1 GGIRRIRTELIR
13 AWRGHHRRRHR
24 FRSGFRGCDSPGS
37 NAARQDRSRAPDA
50 LFSGRPGLVPRGR
63 SGPRAGSKTRPPVHP
78 SGAPRRP
85 SGPGW
90 TGIRNPWADRAR
102 DDHGGIL
109 ESEGH
114 FLKHRGAIGAED
126 RDLLLYHAMGT
137 VTDVLGRALG
147 LSAEGHTF
155 STACSSSANAIGFGA
170 SIVARQGGWALVGG
184 VDSLARIT
192 YAGFHSLKLLS
203 SAPCRPFDR
212 HRRGLSLVEGA
223 AFLLLESE
231 EQARQR
237 GVPILGLVTGWG
249 CASDAYHATAP
260 HPRGDGAVAAIQSAL
275 ADAQLRPSDVDYV
288 NAHGTATPAND
299 VSEGLALQRVFG
311 EDCPLTSSTKGLTGH
326 TLGAAGAIESVLSLI
341 ALSSGFVPATAG
353 LEEPDPEI
361 AIRHVPSGGV
371 ARALSAVVSNSFGFG
386 GNNTALV
393 FSRAPA

>member
-1 GGIRRIRTELIR
+1 VRGVAITGVGIVSALGSGAAAHLEAVRGGRTPLGPLTLFSPEDLGSFPVGEVDPALVPRRGPRSIRL
-13 AWRGHHRRRHR
+13 ALH
-24 FRSGFRGCDSPGS
+24 
-37 NAARQDRSRAPDA
+37 AARQA
-50 LFSGRPGLVPRGR
+50 LGERTFESPGLIALG
-63 SGPRAGSKTRPPVHP
+63 T
-78 SGAPRRP
+78 
-85 SGPGW
+85 
-90 TGIRNPWADRAR
+90 TT
-102 DDHGGIL
+102 GGIL
-109 ESEGH
+109 ESERH

-126 RDLLLYHAMGT
+126 RGLLLYHAMGA

-147 LSAEGHTF
+147 LSAERHTF

-170 SIVARQGGWALVGG
+170 SVVARHGGWALVGG

-212 HRRGLSLVEGA
+212 HRRGLSLGEGA

-231 EQARQR
+231 EQARER
-237 GVPILGLVTGWG
+237 GVPIFGFVTGWG
-249 CASDAYHATAP
+249 CASDAYHPTAP

-275 ADAQLRPSDVDYV
+275 ADAGLRPPDVDYV

-311 EDCPLTSSTKGLTGH
+311 DDCPLTSSTKGLTGH

-361 AIRHVPSGGV
+361 PIRHVPAGG
-371 ARALSAVVSNSFGFG
+371 LSRPLSVVVSNSFGFG

-393 FSRAPA
+393 LSRAPA

>member
-1 GGIRRIRTELIR
+1 ML
-13 AWRGHHRRRHR
+13 
-24 FRSGFRGCDSPGS
+24 
-37 NAARQDRSRAPDA
+37 A
-50 LFSGRPGLVPRGR
+50 LG
-63 SGPRAGSKTRPPVHP
+63 T
-78 SGAPRRP
+78 
-85 SGPGW
+85 
-90 TGIRNPWADRAR
+90 TT
-102 DDHGGIL
+102 GGIL
-109 ESEGH
+109 ESEQH

-126 RDLLLYHAMGT
+126 RELLLYHAMGT

-170 SIVARQGGWALVGG
+170 SIVARRGGWALVGG

-212 HRRGLSLVEGA
+212 HRRGLSLGEGA

-231 EQARQR
+231 AQARER
-237 GVPILGLVTGWG
+237 GVPILGFVTGWG
-249 CASDAYHATAP
+249 CASDAYHPTAP

-275 ADAQLRPSDVDYV
+275 ADARLRPSDVDYV

-311 EDCPLTSSTKGLTGH
+311 DDCPLTSSTKGLTGH

-341 ALSSGFVPATAG
+341 ALRRLRPGDGGTRGTRPGDPDPACSIGWARPSALGGGVELLRIRGKQHGPGPLQSSGMTPAVESLGVVDELAVDPDPRVNRLPRWNAWRSAQRARPSRGRRHPTRSDWCSPPAT
-353 LEEPDPEI
+353 ED
-361 AIRHVPSGGV
+361 
-371 ARALSAVVSNSFGFG
+371 
-386 GNNTALV
+386 
-393 FSRAPA
+393 

>member
-1 GGIRRIRTELIR
+1 MRGVAITGVGIVSALGSGVAAHLKAMREGRTPLGPLTLFSPDDLGSFPVGEVDPALVPRRGPRCIRL
-13 AWRGHHRRRHR
+13 ALH
-24 FRSGFRGCDSPGS
+24 
-37 NAARQDRSRAPDA
+37 AARQA
-50 LFSGRPGLVPRGR
+50 LGGRGFETPGLLALG
-63 SGPRAGSKTRPPVHP
+63 T
-78 SGAPRRP
+78 
-85 SGPGW
+85 
-90 TGIRNPWADRAR
+90 TT
-102 DDHGGIL
+102 GGIL
-109 ESEGH
+109 ESERH

-126 RDLLLYHAMGT
+126 RELLLYHAMGT

-170 SIVARQGGWALVGG
+170 SVVARQGGWALVGG

-212 HRRGLSLVEGA
+212 HRRGLSLGEGA

-231 EQARQR
+231 EQARER
-237 GVPILGLVTGWG
+237 GTPILGFVTGWG
-249 CASDAYHATAP
+249 CASDAYHPTAP
-260 HPRGDGAVAAIQSAL
+260 HPRGEGAVAAIQSAL
-275 ADAQLRPSDVDYV
+275 ADAKLRPADVDYV

-311 EDCPLTSSTKGLTGH
+311 DDCPLTSSTKGLTGH

-361 AIRHVPSGGV
+361 PIRHVPSGGL
-371 ARALSAVVSNSFGFG
+371 ARPLSVVVSNSFGFG

-393 FSRAPA
+393 LSRVSG